1 MNKWVSKKPMMT
13 ALVMTL
19 SVGLAAG
26 CGTDN
31 NLSAP
36 PENAPPQNTA
46 TDVENEQSTAGHEFT
61 KFDLEVEYE
70 NRVKYEAE
78 YKAEGNGEAEIE
90 DDINEVSLKGDEA
103 YTELSPRL
111 EQLKF
116 DSNADQQ
123 EVMTQVLEVFGLK
136 DDYKEFEL
144 EVMFEDGT
152 VKKYEE
158 KK

>member
-1 MNKWVSKKPMMT
+1 MNKWIMI
-13 ALVMTL
+13 AFVMTL
-19 SVGLAAG
+19 TTGLAAG

-31 NLSAP
+31 DNLSAP
-36 PENAPPQNTA
+36 PEIGSAQNAD
-46 TDVENEQSTAGHEFT
+46 TDTEKNEQSTTGHKFT

-70 NRVKYEAE
+70 DGVNYEAE
-78 YKAEGNGEAEIE
+78 YEAEGNGEAEIE
-90 DDINEVSLKGDEA
+90 DNINEVSLKGDEA

-116 DSNADQQ
+116 DNSAEQQ
-123 EVMTQVLEVFGLK
+123 EVVAQVLEVFELK
-136 DDYKEFEL
+136 DDFKEFEL
-144 EVMFEDGT
+144 EVTFEDGT

>member
-1 MNKWVSKKPMMT
+1 MNKWIIT
-13 ALVMTL
+13 AFVMTL
-19 SVGLAAG
+19 TIGLAAG

-31 NLSAP
+31 DNLSAP
-36 PENAPPQNTA
+36 PENAPQNEGTA
-46 TDVENEQSTAGHEFT
+46 TDVENEQSTTGHKFT

-78 YKAEGNGEAEIE
+78 FQAEGNGEAEIE

-116 DSNADQQ
+116 DSSEDQQ

-144 EVMFEDGT
+144 EVTFEDGT
-152 VKKYEE
+152 IKKYEE

>member
-1 MNKWVSKKPMMT
+1 MNKWIMT
-13 ALVMTL
+13 AIVMTL
-19 SVGLAAG
+19 TTGLAAG

-31 NLSAP
+31 DNLSAP
-36 PENAPPQNTA
+36 PENAPQNEGTT
-46 TDVENEQSTAGHEFT
+46 TDVENEQSTTGHKFT

-78 YKAEGNGEAEIE
+78 YEGEGNGEAEIE
-90 DDINEVSLKGDEA
+90 DNVNEVSLKGDEA

-123 EVMTQVLEVFGLK
+123 EVITQVLEIFELK

-144 EVMFEDGT
+144 EVTFEDGT